1 MVTLE
6 ALNALSGDCLLLRYP
21 GGDGKERLWIID
33 GGPKS
38 ETVDGKK
45 IAVWKD
51 VLLPRLK
58 EISPAKPLQV
68 ALGMVSHIDDDHING
83 MQKLTSTLIKPPP
96 GAPAAVKFS
105 RFWFNSF
112 DKLVGP
118 KPESAPEEAA
128 TASLQLLVEE
138 LVPDIDDEHATPVM
152 QSIGQGNLLAA
163 DIRSLVLQ
171 GNQPINGLVVARKG
185 QPKILIEG
193 AEVTVIG
200 PLESRLEALRKEWAK
215 AFKKPTKKARQAALQ
230 ELFLP
235 RKSQDKSVPN
245 LSSIVVL
252 VEVGGRKLLL
262 TGDAHGDDIVSAW
275 KELGLGENPVSIDLL
290 KMPHHGSI
298 RNTTQPFL
306 EFFVADHYVFSADGK
321 HDNPDAPTLEAVVK
335 MHRNRKIVLHFT
347 NQDVTWEE
355 PYKLEKNNAKVH
367 NLGEMLAAL
376 RAAYPGP
383 WTANLRKP
391 DAKSVVVELS

>member
-1 MVTLE
+1 M
-6 ALNALSGDCLLLRYP
+6 
-21 GGDGKERLWIID
+21 
-33 GGPKS
+33 
-38 ETVDGKK
+38 
-45 IAVWKD
+45 
-51 VLLPRLK
+51 
-58 EISPAKPLQV
+58 
-68 ALGMVSHIDDDHING
+68 
-83 MQKLTSTLIKPPP
+83 
-96 GAPAAVKFS
+96 
-105 RFWFNSF
+105 
-112 DKLVGP
+112 
-118 KPESAPEEAA
+118 
-128 TASLQLLVEE
+128 
-138 LVPDIDDEHATPVM
+138 
-152 QSIGQGNLLAA
+152 
-163 DIRSLVLQ
+163 
-171 GNQPINGLVVARKG
+171 
-185 QPKILIEG
+185 
-193 AEVTVIG
+193 
-200 PLESRLEALRKEWAK
+200 
-215 AFKKPTKKARQAALQ
+215 
-230 ELFLP
+230 
-235 RKSQDKSVPN
+235 PN

-275 KELGLGENPVSIDLL
+275 KELGLGDKPVSIDLL

-347 NQDVTWEE
+347 NQDVTWED